1 MAALLLLAFHCLL
14 RTGEGSGD
22 ALVVVAL
29 PWTKTGARYG
39 AQEIVT
45 IDDPMIN
52 GLLFYLRNGVEPRGS
67 SPPCWRDG
75 SARLLSKGSRL
86 LFAPRPGPAAV
97 QSSPRRCHEPLAH
110 ARVIQFKNMF
120 SYCLT
125 HFVALPLHPKTVLP
139 GW

>member
-52 GLLFYLRNGVEPRGS
+52 GLLFYLRNGVEPEDLVHLVGAMGLRAFFPKAVDFFSLHDLDLRPYSLRRGGAMNR
-67 SPPCWRDG
+67 WRT
-75 SARLLSKGSRL
+75 
-86 LFAPRPGPAAV
+86 PG
-97 QSSPRRCHEPLAH
+97 
-110 ARVIQFKNMF
+110 
-120 SYCLT
+120 
-125 HFVALPLHPKTVLP
+125 
-139 GW
+139 